1 MKEFSAENNSD
12 DNSRISHLSV
22 IARKSLWTSGGG
34 IMSQVFTPVISVV
47 STRLLGVE
55 LYGVFNLL
63 TSWGNLLADFARLGS
78 SDTLLRFIPK
88 YNATD
93 KNHMISRA
101 VSFTLISSVSISL
114 LFTIAVFISSS
125 FVSELLFR
133 TGEYSSFIM
142 MYSPTIVFTTM
153 YIVFIS
159 VLHAYKEQKYVVF
172 ARDILANVSKL
183 LTLILFAFLGL
194 RLSAALFSN
203 LARDLTILFLC
214 LYFINKYHGNAL
226 KNIKEKYEDTKE
238 FTKYSLTLFGSNL
251 FNKYTMRL
259 DIILLGFF
267 RIAYDVG
274 LYSVALKIQPF
285 IYMFSSSMALIFSP
299 IVVELFEKKDI
310 NNLGFIYKRVTKWTA
325 LVSTP
330 IVLVIVIFSENILRI
345 FGNDFL
351 PASGAL
357 IILSAGSLFA
367 DMFGLSGQ
375 VINMIGKP
383 MVNLI
388 NSIVLTVIMILSFVI
403 LIPAYGIAGA
413 AISYSIGL
421 FVINVLRIIQVYKFI
436 NIHPFSMS
444 LLKVA
449 ASALLTFFSVYYL
462 KMFLDGVISNQFFW
476 IAEVIFCLALYFA
489 ATLVFR
495 YDKYDKEILIQLKR
509 SLLSKFKLG

>member
-1 MKEFSAENNSD
+1 
-12 DNSRISHLSV
+12 
-22 IARKSLWTSGGG
+22 
-34 IMSQVFTPVISVV
+34 MSQVFTPVISVI

-55 LYGVFNLL
+55 LYGVFSLL

-93 KNHMISRA
+93 KSQMISRA
-101 VSFTLISSVSISL
+101 VSFTLIASVSISL
-114 LFTIAVFISSS
+114 LFTVAVFFSSS
-125 FVSELLFR
+125 YISGLLFR
-133 TGEYSSFIM
+133 TKEYSSFIM
-142 MYSPTIVFTTM
+142 MYSPTIVFTTV

-159 VLHAYKEQKYVVF
+159 VLHAYKEQKYVVY
-172 ARDILANVSKL
+172 ARDIMSNVSKL

-194 RLSAALFSN
+194 KLSAALFSN

-214 LYFINKYHGNAL
+214 FYFINKFHNNSL
-226 KNIKEKYEDTKE
+226 KKSKEKYEDKKE

-267 RIAYDVG
+267 RLAYDVG

-310 NNLGFIYKRVTKWTA
+310 SNLGFIYKRVTKWTA

-330 IVLVIVIFSENILRI
+330 IVLVIVIFNENILRI
-345 FGNDFL
+345 FGSDFL

-357 IILSAGSLFA
+357 IVLSAGSLFA

-388 NSIVLTVIMILSFVI
+388 NSVVLTVIMILSFVI
-403 LIPAYGIAGA
+403 LIPAYGIVGA
-413 AISYSIGL
+413 AVSYSIGL
-421 FVINVLRIIQVYKFI
+421 FVINILRIIQVYKFI
-436 NIHPFSMS
+436 KIHPFSFS
-444 LLKVA
+444 ILKVA
-449 ASALLTFFSVYYL
+449 ASAVLTFFIVYYL
-462 KMFLDGVISNQFFW
+462 KSFLDTEISNQFFW
-476 IAEVIFCLALYFA
+476 IAEVIFCLSVYFA
-489 ATLVFR
+489 FTLAFR
-495 YDKYDKEILIQLKR
+495 YDKYDKEIFRQIKK
-509 SLLSKFKLG
+509 SMLSKFKFG